1 VTEISIYC
9 SLDER
14 AADTLD
20 CTDKLT
26 PKRIR
31 QIVLR
36 ESKRANVGHIG
47 SCLCVADILAVLYGS
62 VLRIG
67 SPDDPERDRFILSK
81 GHAALA
87 LFATLAL
94 KGWIP
99 EATLETF
106 CGDDSLLGVHPDAEL
121 PGVDFSTGS
130 LGQGICMAVGAAL
143 AARLQ
148 GSERRVFCLIS
159 DGECNE
165 GATWEAAM
173 FAAHHRLDNL
183 TVILDL
189 NGQQAMGAT
198 RDVLDCSNMAERWRS
213 FQWRTSEVDGHS
225 HAELAGALARTGTCT
240 ATGPTGQ
247 PHIVLARTIFGKGV
261 SYMEQGVPFTQ
272 DHLPVQPINWH
283 YLPMSAAEYRIAVS
297 EIEHAQ

>member
-1 VTEISIYC
+1 MTKISIYC
-9 SLDER
+9 SLEEQ

-26 PKRIR
+26 AKRIR

-47 SCLCVADILAVLYGS
+47 PCLCVADILAVLYGG
-62 VLRIG
+62 VLRG
-67 SPDDPERDRFILSK
+67 DAPDDPERDRFILSK

-99 EATLETF
+99 ESALETF
-106 CGDDSLLGVHPDAEL
+106 CGDNSLLGVHPDAAL

-143 AARLQ
+143 AARMQ

-165 GATWEAAM
+165 GSTWEAAM
-173 FAAHHRLDNL
+173 FAAHHRLERL

-189 NGQQAMGAT
+189 NGQQAFGST
-198 RDVLDCSNMAERWRS
+198 RDVLDCPNMAERWRS
-213 FQWRTSEVDGHS
+213 FGWRATEVDGHS
-225 HAELAGALARTGTCT
+225 HQELLDALTRTASTD
-240 ATGPTGQ
+240 Q

-261 SYMEQGVPFTQ
+261 SYMEQGVPLTQ
-272 DHLPVQPINWH
+272 THLPVQPVNWH
-283 YLPMSAAEYRIAVS
+283 YLPMSEAEYRLAVS
-297 EIEHAQ
+297 EIELSR